1 MISKLSI
8 YRKEIKNDSLEL
20 AYVIN
25 DNDNDNKIILHE
37 WRFGIWMEC
46 NDIDRF
52 AK

>member
-25 DNDNDNKIILHE
+25 DNKIILHE
-37 WRFGIWMEC
+37 WRIGIWMEC
-46 NDIDRF
+46 NEIDRF